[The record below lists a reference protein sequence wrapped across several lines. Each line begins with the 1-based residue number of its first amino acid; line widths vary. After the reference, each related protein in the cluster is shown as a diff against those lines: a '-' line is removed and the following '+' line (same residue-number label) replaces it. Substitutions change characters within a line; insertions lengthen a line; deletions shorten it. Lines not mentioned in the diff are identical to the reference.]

1 MKKQGKMRS
10 IRFIVWFAAC
20 VILHSVVQAADLT
33 PEQKKF
39 RSNIIQFLK
48 EEGFSPTIDEDDN
61 SVNFKK
67 EGNLHW
73 IAIAGSNPFYLEFHR
88 VGLKCNDADRNTLL
102 AAVNYGN
109 RKVRCAKAML
119 GDSSISFAIEM
130 YCHSPEEFRYVFY
143 KCLKELTS
151 MHKTVSDYYN
161 EHSDEVSTSVA
172 PFTISSVYI
181 ANTDSKDSV
190 ITSYGSK
197 IYSGRTQYLK
207 PKIYMD
213 SNQLGTYDIYVKFYT
228 PTGLST
234 SSNADSPVGYSYKD
248 AITVSRTGFQGHELS
263 GWGGSDS
270 GHWKKGDYRFEFY
283 YKDKMIAKKEFT
295 VY

>member
-1 MKKQGKMRS
+1 MRS
-10 IRFIVWFAAC
+10 IRFIVLFAAC

-33 PEQKKF
+33 PEQEKF

-67 EGNLHW
+67 EGTLHW
-73 IAIAGSNPFYLEFHR
+73 IAISDSNPFYLEFHR
-88 VGLKCNDADRNTLL
+88 VGLKCNDAGRKALL

-130 YCHSPEEFRYVFY
+130 YCHSAEEFRYVFY
-143 KCLKELTS
+143 KCLKELNS

-161 EHSDEVSTSVA
+161 EHPDGGETVSD
-172 PFTISSVYI
+172 PFTVSSVSI
-181 ANTDSKDSV
+181 ANTDSESHI

-207 PKIYMD
+207 PKIYM
-213 SNQLGTYDIYVKFYT
+213 NTTRTGTYDIYVKFYT

-234 SSNADSPVGYSYKD
+234 SSNANSPAGYSYKD
-248 AITVSRTGFQGHELS
+248 AVTVSATGFQAHELS
-263 GWGGSDS
+263 GWGGNDP
-270 GHWKKGDYRFEFY
+270 GHWKKGEYRFEFY
-283 YKDKMIAKKEFT
+283 YKNKMIAKKEFT